1 MARVVPRVVRQDI
14 SVDRFARV
22 VLGFYKK
29 PTVGMI
35 EPRQARFRDS
45 LDIWRKAHP
54 TWSLGRHRGHRARPF
69 QLSRLVT
76 RLSESEAEE
85 IAPRKRRL
93 AVPEIDKTIFVQL
106 RRAARA
112 RRTNP
117 AMRMG
122 LQKHSTPMASS
133 TQYREEE
140 AGVGEGYPQTKP
152 EAVERLPSA
161 KAR

>member
-54 TWSLGRHRGHRARPF
+54 TLEPWEAPRPSGASIPTF
-69 QLSRLVT
+69 ST
-76 RLSESEAEE
+76 GESSESEAEE